1 MAQSNS
7 SGNGTPASG
16 FHAALRSFSAAIES
30 ELQNRELSFP
40 TVLDLSLRVRK
51 VASDPDSTVE
61 ELAKLIRLEPVLSA
75 RVIRMANSVIY
86 NRAGR
91 RITSVADAVTRI
103 GISNIRVLALIVAM
117 DQLAQEHRSKPMRDL
132 AKGVWQHSVDIGAWA
147 YALSRHLRV
156 GSPDTLLLVGLMTDI
171 GQLYLIGR
179 VGQYPAIAGDL
190 KAFAEIAGFWS
201 DALSR
206 AILERMDLPS
216 ELMDALDYFDPYEGV
231 WPPATAH
238 HVLYVAGLATESPL
252 PQRGTEAW
260 QRQREA
266 TREKVGAARFDDLLA
281 AAAPVRDELLAVLRE

>member
-1 MAQSNS
+1 VAQSNS
-7 SGNGTPASG
+7 SAGGTPPSG

-75 RVIRMANSVIY
+75 RAIRMANSVIY

-91 RITSVADAVTRI
+91 RITSVADAITRI

-117 DQLAQEHRSKPMRDL
+117 DQLAQEHRSKPMREL
-132 AKGVWQHSVDIGAWA
+132 AKGVWRHSVDIGAWA

-156 GSPDTLLLVGLMTDI
+156 GSPDTSLLVGLMTDI

-179 VGQYPAIAGDL
+179 VGQYPVIATDL
-190 KAFAEIAGFWS
+190 DAFAEIAGFWS

-216 ELMDALDYFDPYEGV
+216 EMMDALDYFDPYEGD
-231 WPPATAH
+231 WPPSTPQQ
-238 HVLYVAGLATESPL
+238 VLYIAGLATESPL
-252 PQRGTEAW
+252 PQRGNEAW
-260 QRQREA
+260 QRQRDA
-266 TREKVGAARFDDLLA
+266 TRESIGADRFDALLA
-281 AAAPVRDELLAVLRE
+281 AAAPMREDLLAALRE

>member
-1 MAQSNS
+1 MADPNS
-7 SGNGTPASG
+7 SASGTPANG

-30 ELQNRELSFP
+30 ELQSRELSFP

-75 RVIRMANSVIY
+75 RTIRMANSVIY

-132 AKGVWQHSVDIGAWA
+132 AKGVWRHSVDVGAWA
-147 YALSRHLRV
+147 YAISRHLRV

-190 KAFAEIAGFWS
+190 NAFAEIAGFWS

-216 ELMDALDYFDPYEGV
+216 ELMDALDYFDPYEGN
-231 WPPATAH
+231 WPPTTTH
-238 HVLYVAGLATESPL
+238 DVLYVAGLATESAL

-281 AAAPVRDELLAVLRE
+281 ASAPMREDLLAVLRE